1 MKGIS
6 SLRQHASAHNGLGD
20 SGLQPR
26 GPRVGDLQPSNQ
38 PADDNYPPRS
48 RDARPIELR
57 PAICGFVFLIGALA
71 ADAGQ
76 VIYSQPSVNDIRNIA
91 LVDPTSVK
99 ANTFNIIQWTKNP
112 NSAAGDVGVSW
123 DVGAYTGF
131 TPTGNLTKK
140 QLGVSATSG
149 TTAMQAQG
157 IQLGILIDS
166 ASLLTPGTGDGTL
179 FPTVVQYNFAAANQF
194 KPFLVAGNTL
204 VFAMEAQ
211 VPTGTGS
218 GSCGSADSACSYANL
233 YFDVTDVSSGLQF
246 WYGAVLFDSRG
257 TPNGLGS
264 LSEDIMFDG
273 NTHQA
278 IVGGVINLSAVDG
291 AQFTTAFPTS
301 SGFQSSPWAGYQ
313 AFQFAISATNM
324 MNAATAVKSRFPSQ
338 YANLSTNPAEYAVD
352 SFNFNPEVAYFGGTA
367 RIGVSA
373 RAIRISVQDSS
384 DCYNT
389 FNGVDGALG
398 ISTGDN
404 RFLCSQTKWYSCGWP
419 ATPGENWD
427 TAVANGTVVGS
438 YTCDLRASAWMSN

>member
-1 MKGIS
+1 MAIQLCS
-6 SLRQHASAHNGLGD
+6 RAA
-20 SGLQPR
+20 
-26 GPRVGDLQPSNQ
+26 PRVRDLQPGNQ
-38 PADDNYPPRS
+38 PADDNCPARS
-48 RDARPIELR
+48 RGARKIELR
-57 PAICGFVFLIGALA
+57 PTICCFVFLISALS

-76 VIYSQPSVNDIRNIA
+76 VIYTQPSVNDIRNIA

-99 ANTFNIIQWTKNP
+99 ANTFNIIQWTRNP
-112 NSAAGDVGVSW
+112 NSAAGDIGVSW

-131 TPTGNLTKK
+131 TPTGSLTKR

-149 TTAMQAQG
+149 TTATQAQG

-166 ASLLTPGTGDGTL
+166 ASLITAGTGDGTL

-194 KPFLVAGNTL
+194 KPFLLAEKTL

-218 GSCGSADSACSYANL
+218 GSCGRAGSACSYATL

-246 WYGAVLFDSRG
+246 WYGAGLFDSRG
-257 TPNGLGS
+257 TPNGLGG

-278 IVGGVINLSAVDG
+278 IVGGVINFSAVNG

-301 SGFQSSPWAGYQ
+301 SAFQSSPWAGYQ
-313 AFQFAISATNM
+313 AFQFAISSMNM
-324 MNAATAVKSRFPSQ
+324 MNAATAVKSHFPAQ
-338 YANLSTNPAEYAVD
+338 YANLSTNPADYAVN
-352 SFNFNPEVAYFGGTA
+352 SFNFNAEVAYFGGSA
-367 RIGVSA
+367 SIGVSA

-404 RFLCSQTKWYSCGWP
+404 RFLCSRTKWYSCGWP

-427 TAVANGTVVGS
+427 TIVANGAVVGS
-438 YTCDLRASAWMSN
+438 YTCDLRASAWMPI